1 MRKLTSWFG
10 AGRRPA
16 PVAPEPVS
24 PDPLTTAPALPLDLT
39 DPAFLAD
46 PAPVYEWLRRHAP
59 LAPVASGGYLL
70 TRAADIDAAFTD
82 ARLGNAPS
90 RFSMLADKNRDRY
103 TAAAVAGNIPPFLDK
118 PRHVAIRKPLSAAFY
133 DALAGAE
140 AWLPA
145 LARDRL
151 PQGEFEIIADYAR
164 PYASAAM
171 ARFIGLPQDNA
182 AIARAT
188 AALFKM
194 FAPITDRAGFQS
206 VNEGLDASRAMIR
219 AALEQAK
226 AAPRHDLLS
235 HLVATGRLNDTE
247 IADNALLVLAD
258 GIENIEAAIANVQL
272 LRARFPEAEGTPAQ
286 IVDEA
291 LRFETPAQTIPRV
304 VREAHA
310 RDGVTLAEGTPVF
323 LALGS
328 ANRDPAR
335 FADPDRFWPERD
347 LSGTLTFGLGRH
359 RCIGAPLG
367 RMLVIAATEALIEAG
382 CRVTQP
388 AAALTFHP
396 RMGHRWP
403 VAVTAQIAVRG

>member
-1 MRKLTSWFG
+1 MRKLKSWFG
-10 AGRRPA
+10 AGRKPA
-16 PVAPEPVS
+16 PVHVE
-24 PDPLTTAPALPLDLT
+24 PALPLDLT

-46 PAPVYEWLRRHAP
+46 PAPIYAWLRENAP

-70 TRAADIDAAFTD
+70 TRAAEIEAAFTD
-82 ARLGNAPS
+82 PRLGNAPS
-90 RFSMLADKNRDRY
+90 RFSMLAGKNRDRY

-133 DALAGAE
+133 DTLSGAE

-145 LARDRL
+145 LARDML
-151 PQGEFEIIADYAR
+151 PPGPFEIIADYAR

-171 ARFIGLPQDNA
+171 AQFIGLPPDIDA
-182 AIARAT
+182 MARAS
-188 AALFKM
+188 AALFKL

-206 VNEGLDASRAMIR
+206 VNDGLDASRAMIL
-219 AALEQAK
+219 AALERAK
-226 AAPRHDLLS
+226 AAPGHDLLS
-235 HLVATGRLNDTE
+235 HLRGTESLSDTE

-291 LRFETPAQTIPRV
+291 LRYETPAQTIPRV
-304 VREAHA
+304 VRESHE

-328 ANRDPAR
+328 ANRDPVR

-347 LSGTLTFGLGRH
+347 PSGTLSFGLGRH

-367 RMLVIAATEALIEAG
+367 RMLVISATEALIDAG

-388 AAALTFHP
+388 AGALSFHP

-403 VAVTAQIAVRG
+403 MAVTAQRAGRR